1 MTLTLQIVLF
11 VISIITFLFV
21 INKIRKSQLNIGDAV
36 VWILLSLLLI
46 VMSLCLPFINK
57 MYNATNR
64 VIWNTTL
71 AFTDK
76 KSPVEVTENY
86 QKFDFSTSL
95 DYELSQN
102 LRFTVGGG
110 LTVLQHAYVKTEDY
124 VAYNVA
130 ANVTVQ
136 F

>member
-57 MYNATNR
+57 IAH
-64 VIWNTTL
+64 
-71 AFTDK
+71 AFG
-76 KSPVEVTENY
+76 
-86 QKFDFSTSL
+86 FMSTSNFVFTMIL
-95 DYELSQN
+95 FFLLIIVFGQTVKISILNEKVKN
-102 LRFTVGGG
+102 LNHYIA
-110 LTVLQHAYVKTEDY
+110 LKEK
-124 VAYNVA
+124 NEK
-130 ANVTVQ
+130 
-136 F
+136 